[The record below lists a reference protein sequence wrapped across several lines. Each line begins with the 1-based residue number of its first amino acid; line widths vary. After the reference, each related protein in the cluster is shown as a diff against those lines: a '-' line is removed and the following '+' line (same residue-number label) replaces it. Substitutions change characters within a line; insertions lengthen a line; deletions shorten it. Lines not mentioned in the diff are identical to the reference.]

1 MQQGPFAPRALPR
14 FNANTDPAATVSSS
28 IDFPAVLP
36 FDNLDGADALELVAA
51 NVTVAITE
59 ELAALGVLNVVPR
72 ADVLEYKGLAGGAR
86 EIAEVLGVGLRSRR
100 ERGARRDQ
108 RAVAT
113 AGVFSSC
120 LGINLV
126 SGPTSTSTA
135 TKRPSGSPPSS
146 LGLAAASRL
155 TVLENTLQKMD
166 DRCADWDFSR
176 IFGGCGAVF

>member
-86 EIAEVLGVGLRSRR
+86 ALGRSPRYSASDYVLAGSV
-100 ERGARRDQ
+100 ERD
-108 RAVAT
+108 
-113 AGVFSSC
+113 
-120 LGINLV
+120 GINGRLRLQAYFRHAW
-126 SGPTSTSTA
+126 GSTSY
-135 TKRPSGSPPSS
+135 
-146 LGLAAASRL
+146 LGRR
-155 TVLENTLQKMD
+155 VLLQ
-166 DRCADWDFSR
+166 RRRGRADPR
-176 IFGGCGAVF
+176 RAR